1 MRQVKV
7 SSFHFCYKMER
18 WEHLQLIPSFFHS
31 LNVKPMRFRGHVSK
45 PNQSRQRLGLNP
57 VYVCEM
63 KLSILLNRN
72 RALEFK
78 WNTWVKWCKEINTII
93 NKNDAHQFSSCFT
106 VYSKKG
112 PSRYLLT
119 FEYCQLFGKTFIF
132 KSCLHRLD
140 VKTFSIHL
148 PFLLIVGSFLCQK
161 WKIKFAKP
169 TLSVSTY

>member
-1 MRQVKV
+1 METCMRQVKV

-45 PNQSRQRLGLNP
+45 PNPSRQRLGLNP
-57 VYVCEM
+57 VYVCEI

-78 WNTWVKWCKEINTII
+78 WNTWVKWCKEINMII

-106 VYSKKG
+106 VYSKKE

-132 KSCLHRLD
+132 KSSVYTDWMLKRFQYICH
-140 VKTFSIHL
+140 S
-148 PFLLIVGSFLCQK
+148 C
-161 WKIKFAKP
+161 W
-169 TLSVSTY
+169 LSVHFFVRSGK